1 MDYKI
6 TEQPMISA
14 AGQILESVYDR
25 YEDPKK
31 PGFYWFVRAD
41 VENKAE
47 HIIYGNP
54 NSTDSKGMGGRTIPI
69 TCTDGAVIEVQGP
82 WWSNSD
88 ALFNATGIDVRNTVL
103 SFVVISRD
111 IEYVNHSA
119 ILKDVVYKDD
129 EPTIGPWDRHKSVAK
144 DVFEALPSE
153 DKLMIY
159 HRTQGGSFYGFHKRE
174 EILNDQN

>member
-1 MDYKI
+1 
-6 TEQPMISA
+6 
-14 AGQILESVYDR
+14 
-25 YEDPKK
+25 
-31 PGFYWFVRAD
+31 
-41 VENKAE
+41 
-47 HIIYGNP
+47 
-54 NSTDSKGMGGRTIPI
+54 MGSRTIPI
-69 TCTDGAVIEVQGP
+69 KCTDGTTIDIQGP

-88 ALFNATGIDVRNTVL
+88 ALFSSTGIDVRNTVL

-129 EPTIGPWDRHKSVAK
+129 APTIGSWDRYRTVAK
-144 DVFEALPSE
+144 SIFKALPSE

-159 HRTQGGSFYGFHKRE
+159 HRTQGGSSYGFYKRE

>member
-47 HIIYGNP
+47 HILFGSP
-54 NSTDSKGMGGRTIPI
+54 NYTGSQGMGGRTIPI
-69 TCTDGAVIEVQGP
+69 KCTDGTTIDIQGP

-88 ALFNATGIDVRNTVL
+88 ALFSSTGIDVRNTVL

-111 IEYVNHSA
+111 IKYDRDGDVL
-119 ILKDVVYKDD
+119 IDVVYKDD
-129 EPTIGPWDRHKSVAK
+129 APTIGPWDRHKIVAK
-144 DVFEALPSE
+144 DVFEALPE
-153 DKLMIY
+153 VDKLVLY
-159 HRTQGGSFYGFHKRE
+159 HRTQGGCSYGFKTRE
-174 EILNDQN
+174 KILNDRT